1 MEDLYMR
8 KDMLM
13 ILFNLIDYNHSGFI
27 SRNEFADVM
36 NLVLRD
42 ENTPNVTEKYIEELS
57 LAMDFDR
64 NGKIDANEFLGNRNG
79 LI

>member
-1 MEDLYMR
+1 MR

>member
-1 MEDLYMR
+1 
-8 KDMLM
+8 M

-42 ENTPNVTEKYIEELS
+42 ENTPNVNEKYIEELS

>member
-1 MEDLYMR
+1 
-8 KDMLM
+8 MLM

>member
-1 MEDLYMR
+1 MR

-42 ENTPNVTEKYIEELS
+42 ENTPNVNEKYIEELS

>member
-42 ENTPNVTEKYIEELS
+42 ENTPNVNEKYIEELS

>member
-1 MEDLYMR
+1 MR

-27 SRNEFADVM
+27 SRNECADVM

-42 ENTPNVTEKYIEELS
+42 ENTPIFTEKYIEELS

>member
-1 MEDLYMR
+1 
-8 KDMLM
+8 M